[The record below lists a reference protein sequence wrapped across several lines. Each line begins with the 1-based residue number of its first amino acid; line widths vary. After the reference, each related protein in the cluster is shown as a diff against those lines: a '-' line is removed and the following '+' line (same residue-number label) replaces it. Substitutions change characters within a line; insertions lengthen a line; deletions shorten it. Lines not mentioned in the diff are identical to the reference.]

1 MSVDIFLFL
10 MLAVSVLTGLF
21 TEAIKKVLDSL
32 GMKCNTNLMSGAVAT
47 VLAVCVDAGYII
59 MTDTALNDKMAV
71 MLIALILLSWLCAM
85 VGYDKVMQAITQ
97 VKINK
102 LK

>member
-1 MSVDIFLFL
+1 MSVDMFLFL

-32 GMKCNTNLMSGAVAT
+32 GTKCNANLMSGAVAT

-59 MTDTALNDKMAV
+59 N
-71 MLIALILLSWLCAM
+71 
-85 VGYDKVMQAITQ
+85 KVMQAIMQ
-97 VKINK
+97 MKVNK
-102 LK
+102 SK